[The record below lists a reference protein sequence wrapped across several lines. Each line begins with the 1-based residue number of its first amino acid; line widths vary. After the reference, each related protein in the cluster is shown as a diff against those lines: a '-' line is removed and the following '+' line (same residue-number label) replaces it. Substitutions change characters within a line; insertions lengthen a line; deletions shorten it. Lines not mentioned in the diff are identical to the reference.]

1 LRHADILGRCLWVT
15 RCNHHVTVI
24 PITPLPLT
32 TVRNISGHMAVG
44 RVVKPGREDRAHAGL
59 ALSAEPPAHS
69 RRCHALTF
77 HRFNVLLKPRRNPGG
92 PIGAGGSSRL
102 IAWHAEF
109 IPFLRRLHG
118 A

>member
-1 LRHADILGRCLWVT
+1 MT

-24 PITPLPLT
+24 PITPPTLT
-32 TVRNISGHMAVG
+32 TVRNISGHMALGGLVKLG
-44 RVVKPGREDRAHAGL
+44 RDDSAQAGL
-59 ALSAEPPAHS
+59 ALSTEPPAHS

-77 HRFNVLLKPRRNPGG
+77 HRFNVLLKTPRNPGG
-92 PIGAGGSSRL
+92 PIGVGGSSRS

-109 IPFLRRLHG
+109 IPFPRRLHG

>member
-1 LRHADILGRCLWVT
+1 LRHADILGGCLWVT

-24 PITPLPLT
+24 PITPLLLT
-32 TVRNISGHMAVG
+32 TVRNISGHMALG
-44 RVVKPGREDRAHAGL
+44 RVVKRDDSAQAGL

-77 HRFNVLLKPRRNPGG
+77 HRFNVLLKTPRNPGG